1 LTFKKI
7 QKLTY
12 SFSFSGQWL
21 QPTKNTREQYKKWLK
36 NFMKK
41 DIKDTLHDMNFRLMI
56 NLKKQLIKL
65 FLLVINVAFN
75 LNLSFAL

>member
-1 LTFKKI
+1 
-7 QKLTY
+7 
-12 SFSFSGQWL
+12 
-21 QPTKNTREQYKKWLK
+21 
-36 NFMKK
+36 MKK